1 MNGITI
7 GQYIPGD
14 SWLHKLDPRVK
25 MLLTIIWIV
34 IIFLIPNIY
43 FMLGLLALYLILF
56 FSTRLPII
64 RVIKGIK
71 PVLFLLT
78 FTFILQILYT
88 RSGTLLYTFH
98 FHFGLYHLLM
108 IIGIIV
114 IYFLTSKYIPFK
126 FLYLLI
132 AFVACFAV
140 QIIDFNNLI
149 FVDYTV
155 DIFDGGLIQGAF
167 IFLRIVLMIGITS
180 LLTFS
185 TMSTDINNGL
195 QSLLSPLAKIKVP
208 VGSISMVFSLTL
220 RFIPLLFDETN
231 KIIRA
236 QASRGVDFSEGS
248 LREKVTQIVSLLI
261 PMFVISFS
269 KAEDLANA
277 METRGYIVGAKR
289 SRYDE
294 LKLKYFDYI
303 AVVFTILLF
312 AGAICLNVLL

>member
-1 MNGITI
+1 
-7 GQYIPGD
+7 
-14 SWLHKLDPRVK
+14 
-25 MLLTIIWIV
+25 
-34 IIFLIPNIY
+34 
-43 FMLGLLALYLILF
+43 MLGLLALYLILF

-248 LREKVTQIVSLLI
+248 LKEKVTQIVSLLI

>member
-1 MNGITI
+1 M
-7 GQYIPGD
+7 
-14 SWLHKLDPRVK
+14 K

-248 LREKVTQIVSLLI
+248 LKEKVTQIVSLLI